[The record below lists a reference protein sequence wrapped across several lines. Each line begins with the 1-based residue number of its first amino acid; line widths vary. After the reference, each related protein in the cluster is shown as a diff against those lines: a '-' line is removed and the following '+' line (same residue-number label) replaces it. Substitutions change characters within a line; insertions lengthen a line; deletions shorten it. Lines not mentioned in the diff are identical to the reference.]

1 MPSPGKDPMIAVTYR
16 YVSLRGTNQYRQ
28 KYMAPPLFF
37 CVKFPIKTNK
47 LKFLRKKWVSHA
59 NFKTIMKVGCLLSFS
74 TEQTERNST
83 LKKE

>member
-1 MPSPGKDPMIAVTYR
+1 MPSPGKDPMIAVTHR

-47 LKFLRKKWVSHA
+47 LKFLGKKYG
-59 NFKTIMKVGCLLSFS
+59 FLTQI
-74 TEQTERNST
+74 
-83 LKKE
+83 LKP